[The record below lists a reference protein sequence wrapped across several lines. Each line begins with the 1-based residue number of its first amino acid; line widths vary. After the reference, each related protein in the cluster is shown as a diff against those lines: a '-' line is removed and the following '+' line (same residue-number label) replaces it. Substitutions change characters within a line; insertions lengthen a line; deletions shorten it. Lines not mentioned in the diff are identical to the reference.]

1 MLISTDR
8 GGGQIASA
16 HEDTRFYD
24 DIMCLA
30 ADWAF
35 HHHDEARAFV
45 RVAGGTWSDA
55 TAASYAQTVAARTAM
70 GSGLV
75 AFETAAEARAA
86 DRVGRALTWDD
97 LLAQRGESR

>member
-16 HEDTRFYD
+16 NEDTRFYD

-30 ADWAF
+30 ADWAS
-35 HHHDEARAFV
+35 HHHGDARAFV
-45 RVAGGTWSDA
+45 RVAGGTWRDA
-55 TAASYAQTVAARTAM
+55 TAASYAQTAAARTAM

-86 DRVGRALTWDD
+86 DRAGRVLTWDE